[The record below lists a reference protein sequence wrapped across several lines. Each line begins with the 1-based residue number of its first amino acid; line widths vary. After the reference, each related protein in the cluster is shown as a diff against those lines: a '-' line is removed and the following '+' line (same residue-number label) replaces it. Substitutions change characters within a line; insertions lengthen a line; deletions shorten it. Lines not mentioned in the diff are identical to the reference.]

1 MLPLWVWDNQRAA
14 TRQHPGGR
22 ACHIAGGRP
31 DALARQGQLMR
42 IVI

>member
-1 MLPLWVWDNQRAA
+1 MLPLWVWDNQRVDE
-14 TRQHPGGR
+14 RQHPGDR

-31 DALARQGQLMR
+31 DALARQGQLVR